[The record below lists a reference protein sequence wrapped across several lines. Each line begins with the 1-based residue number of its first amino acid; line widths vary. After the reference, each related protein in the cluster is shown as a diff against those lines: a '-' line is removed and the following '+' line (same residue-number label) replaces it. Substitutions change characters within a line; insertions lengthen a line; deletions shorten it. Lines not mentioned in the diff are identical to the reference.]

1 MSSKI
6 NHTARQNDLI
16 VQEFKDEILVYDLII
31 NKAYCLNGTSARI
44 YHLCDG
50 RNFVSDISN
59 QLSQKLKAPFKEDL
73 VWLAIDQLKQGNL
86 LDNGQEIKTNFE
98 GLSRREVIRRVGFS
112 SMIALPVISSIIA
125 PTAAQGA
132 SPGTDCVES
141 GNTIVNTESTDCNTC
156 RSELN
161 IPCCSGNTTNFECST
176 ECGIFCQAD
185 CVQG

>member
-6 NHTARQNDLI
+6 NPTARLNDII
-16 VQEFKDEILVYDLII
+16 VQEFKDEVLIYDLII
-31 NKAYCLNGTSARI
+31 NRAYCLNGTAAMV

-50 RNFVSDISN
+50 KNSVSDISN
-59 QLSQKLKAPFKEDL
+59 QLSKKLKAPFKKDL
-73 VWLAIDQLKQGNL
+73 VWLAIDQIKQCNL

-98 GLSRREVIRRVGFS
+98 GLSRREAIRRVGFA

-141 GNTIVNTESTDCNTC
+141 GNTIVITESTDCNTC

-161 IPCCSGNTTNFECST
+161 VQCCSGNTTNFECFT
-176 ECGIFCQAD
+176 EGGIFCQAD
-185 CVQG
+185 CT